1 MDKKNNTI
9 IIIIS
14 IIVLIIIVVIL
25 TKNQNQNKKIR
36 TEPISQTEI
45 DLNQAIESDTTLEI
59 NKSLDN
65 IDLTDTSDED
75 LKSVD
80 EELGNL

>member
-9 IIIIS
+9 III
-14 IIVLIIIVVIL
+14 LAIIILAVIAGISL
-25 TKNQNQNKKIR
+25 KNRNQKM
-36 TEPISQTEI
+36 EPEPVSQSET
-45 DLNQAIESDTTLEI
+45 DLNQALESDTTIEI
-59 NKSLDN
+59 NQSLES

>member
-9 IIIIS
+9 IIIIA
-14 IIVLIIIVVIL
+14 IIILAVIAGISL
-25 TKNQNQNKKIR
+25 RNRSQKI
-36 TEPISQTEI
+36 EPEPVSQSET
-45 DLNQAIESDTTLEI
+45 DLNQALQSDTTIEI
-59 NKSLDN
+59 NQSLDG

>member
-9 IIIIS
+9 II
-14 IIVLIIIVVIL
+14 VIL
-25 TKNQNQNKKIR
+25 VIILVILAFISLKNRNQKV
-36 TEPISQTEI
+36 EPIPTNQTEVDI
-45 DLNQAIESDTTLEI
+45 NKAIESDTTLEI
-59 NKSLDN
+59 SAGLDN
-65 IDLTDTSDED
+65 IDLTDSTDED

>member
-9 IIIIS
+9 IIIIA
-14 IIVLIIIVVIL
+14 IIILAVVAGISL
-25 TKNQNQNKKIR
+25 KNRNQKV
-36 TEPISQTEI
+36 EPEPMSQSEI
-45 DLNQAIESDTTLEI
+45 DLNQATESDTTVEI
-59 NKSLDN
+59 NQSLDN

-80 EELGNL
+80 AELGNL